1 MNGITL
7 SLLKMEISIY
17 YVMAGIKDIEKVPH
31 LITVFLRFLNNLSVG
46 YTIYY
51 KHYYGNK
58 LFE

>member
-1 MNGITL
+1 
-7 SLLKMEISIY
+7 
-17 YVMAGIKDIEKVPH
+17 MAGIKDIEKVKQ
-31 LITVFLRFLNNLSVG
+31 LITAFLRFLTNLSAV